1 MKPSFVLLLAIAST
15 VALFPAIAQ
24 RADGEI
30 PIETVPNLPNGP
42 YSLAFSSDGMRAA
55 SGGGDGTVHLWDVA
69 SGRLLRVLPGHADNV
84 LAVRFSS
91 DGTRVWSGS
100 KDKTVKLWD
109 TITGRLLRTT
119 VLQLPSEKIESIA
132 ISPN

>member
-91 DGTRVWSGS
+91 DGTRVVGKQGQDRKAMGHHYWPAAAHDRTATAFR
-100 KDKTVKLWD
+100 KDR
-109 TITGRLLRTT
+109 IHR
-119 VLQLPSEKIESIA
+119 
-132 ISPN
+132 